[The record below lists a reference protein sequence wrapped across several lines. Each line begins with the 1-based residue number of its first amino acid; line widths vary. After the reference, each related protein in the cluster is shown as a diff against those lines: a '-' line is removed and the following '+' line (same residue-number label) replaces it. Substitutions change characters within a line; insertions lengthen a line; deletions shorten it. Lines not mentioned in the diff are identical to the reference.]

1 MGTQSRPHATGRRE
15 GGGPGGPRRQSRR
28 RKVCRFCVEKMDYID
43 FKDLKVLLHFVPER
57 GKITPSRIS
66 GVCAFHQKQL
76 KRAIQRAR
84 NIALLPFTADL

>member
-1 MGTQSRPHATGRRE
+1 MGTQSRPSGTGRRE
-15 GGGPGGPRRQSRR
+15 TGGPGGPRRQSRR
-28 RKVCRFCVEKMDYID
+28 RKVCRFCIEKMDYID
-43 FKDLKVLLHFVPER
+43 FKDLKVLSHFVPER

-66 GVCAFHQKQL
+66 GVCGPHQKQL

>member
-1 MGTQSRPHATGRRE
+1 
-15 GGGPGGPRRQSRR
+15 
-28 RKVCRFCVEKMDYID
+28 MDYID
-43 FKDLKVLLHFVPER
+43 FKDLKVLAHFVPER

-66 GVCAFHQKQL
+66 GVCGPHQKQL